1 MLRRILQVVVVTAL
15 VLVAGLAALFTVLRH
30 DDPVPRFSA
39 RRGLVDSVR
48 VDSATVDSGHLIQP
62 VRVTSTSGLAVE
74 MLVKRPVGE
83 GRRPLV
89 LILGGHNTGRD
100 AARLIPDTRG
110 RVVVALNYPYDGPH
124 RIKGLAVLRW
134 APDIR
139 QALLDTP
146 PAIQLAIDWL
156 ADQPWVDT
164 TRIEGVGASLGTP
177 FMTVTAALD
186 PRITRLWSVH
196 GAGDTRSLLE
206 HNARKAVPAPL
217 RPAAGYLA
225 NILVAG
231 PWLTPERWVGQV
243 APRPFV
249 MINAT
254 NDERL
259 PRPAIDT
266 LYAAAADPKRIV
278 WLPGPHV
285 QRNRPEVVRALVTTV
300 ITMMETDSLAPRPV
314 VAAGAR

>member
-1 MLRRILQVVVVTAL
+1 MLRRVLGVVAVVVV
-15 VLVAGLAALFTVLRH
+15 VLVAGVGAMVAVLGQA
-30 DDPVPRFSA
+30 DPVPGFSA
-39 RRGLVDSVR
+39 RRGLLDDVR
-48 VDSATVDSGHLIQP
+48 VDSATVDSGHVIQP
-62 VRVTSTSGLAVE
+62 VRVASTSGLAVE

-124 RIKGLAVLRW
+124 RIKGLAALRW

-139 QALLDTP
+139 RALLDTP
-146 PAIQLAIDWL
+146 PAIQLALDWL
-156 ADQPWVDT
+156 VQQPWVDS
-164 TRIEGVGASLGTP
+164 TRIDGVGASLGTP
-177 FMTVTAALD
+177 LMTVAAALD

-196 GAGDTRSLLE
+196 GAGDTRTLLE
-206 HNARKAVPAPL
+206 HNARKAVPEPL
-217 RPAAGYLA
+217 RPLAGHLA
-225 NILVAG
+225 NVLVAG
-231 PWLTPERWVGQV
+231 PYLTPEKWVARV

-254 NDERL
+254 EDERL
-259 PRPAIDT
+259 PRAAIDT
-266 LYAAAADPKRIV
+266 LYAAARDPKHIV

-285 QRNRPEVVRALVTTV
+285 QRNRPEVVRALVSTV
-300 ITMMETDSLAPRPV
+300 ITMMESDSLAATPV
-314 VAAGAR
+314 VATGAR

>member
-1 MLRRILQVVVVTAL
+1 MLRRVLGIVAVVVT
-15 VLVAGLAALFTVLRH
+15 VLVAGVGGLVVVLGQS
-30 DDPVPRFSA
+30 DPVPGFSV
-39 RRGLVDSVR
+39 RRGLLDEVR
-48 VDSATVDSGHLIQP
+48 ADSAIVDSGHVLQP

-89 LILGGHNTGRD
+89 VILGGHNTGRD

-124 RIKGLAVLRW
+124 RIKGLAALRW

-139 QALLDTP
+139 RALLDTP
-146 PAIQLAIDWL
+146 PAIQLALDWL
-156 ADQPWVDT
+156 VQQPWVDS
-164 TRIEGVGASLGTP
+164 TRIDGVGASLGTP
-177 FMTVTAALD
+177 LMTVAAALD
-186 PRITRLWSVH
+186 PRITHLWSVH
-196 GAGDTRSLLE
+196 GAGDTRTLLE
-206 HNARKAVPAPL
+206 HNARKAVPEPL
-217 RPAAGYLA
+217 RPLAGHLA
-225 NILVAG
+225 NVLVAG
-231 PWLTPERWVGQV
+231 PYLTPERWIARV

-254 NDERL
+254 EDERL
-259 PRPAIDT
+259 PRAAIDT
-266 LYAAAADPKRIV
+266 LFAAAHDPKRIV

-300 ITMMETDSLAPRPV
+300 ITMMDADTLAARGV
-314 VAAGAR
+314 VATSVK